1 MKDNKMII
9 LFCIVAALFFFVL
22 GQSYAS
28 EYHHAYIGQSS
39 TPSNTVVNTQNGVA
53 LGIAMS
59 QLGFDWGTSSY
70 QAGVSVGSFDTNDAI
85 SIGLG
90 KRVDRVL
97 LNGSIGRE
105 GNKYGYGFG
114 LRFHF

>member
-1 MKDNKMII
+1 MKFIYI
-9 LFCIVAALFFFVL
+9 FCAVAVIFFVML
-22 GQSYAS
+22 ADVYAT
-28 EYHHAYIGQSS
+28 EYHHVYIGQSD
-39 TPSNTVVNTQNGVA
+39 TPTNAVNQDGVA

-70 QAGVSVGSFDTNDAI
+70 QAGVGVGSFDTNDAI

-114 LRFHF
+114 VRFHF